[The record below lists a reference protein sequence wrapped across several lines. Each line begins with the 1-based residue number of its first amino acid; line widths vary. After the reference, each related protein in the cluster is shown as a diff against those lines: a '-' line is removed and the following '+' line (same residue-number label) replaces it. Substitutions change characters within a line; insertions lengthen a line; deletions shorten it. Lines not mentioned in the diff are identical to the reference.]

1 MARRFRIFIL
11 IVIFVGLTNSVDDEL
26 SEENL
31 ESSCSFP
38 AGPEEILWIGE
49 APRGQSPP
57 LHPAVPEARGKA
69 PLRPTGT
76 LREPCSFTAPYGSA
90 KLSEARQSSANPLG
104 DEAIT
109 VSRQGTQTDKSQLEI
124 DSVSE
129 NDTSNLLVN
138 LTSLHLTND
147 NERKFGIYALP
158 ASCYGFHAMAES
170 SDQKLVGEAQQHNEF
185 QCKNKIVEAESNF
198 RLQLMETLLWKQAD
212 RYRGVTEP
220 KFIL

>member
-1 MARRFRIFIL
+1 MYLDENKIKGQNLNISKFYNSDASLRDRR
-11 IVIFVGLTNSVDDEL
+11 G
-26 SEENL
+26 
-31 ESSCSFP
+31 SCR
-38 AGPEEILWIGE
+38 AGDPG
-49 APRGQSPP
+49 
-57 LHPAVPEARGKA
+57 GKA
-69 PLRPTGT
+69 PTA
-76 LREPCSFTAPYGSA
+76 PCSFTAPHGDHA
-90 KLSEARQSSANPLG
+90 GPEARGQSSANPLG

-109 VSRQGTQTDKSQLEI
+109 VSRQVTQTDKSQLEI

-129 NDTSNLLVN
+129 NDTSKLLVN

-170 SDQKLVGEAQQHNEF
+170 SDQKLVGEAPQHNEF